1 MQTPSSPPAQAWPGL
16 CIRVRRLHSELGCGF
31 REGRLVCVVLICMHA
46 PGLHRTLPFQV
57 QKPGEPFFFYTQPS
71 LHAPTPPAPPSP
83 QLSLSLTA
91 FLFESENYTLPSENV
106 TQTSKGSKALETRKA
121 RLPQRRCFAPGC
133 GFLAARGGRRRGSGY
148 F

>member
-1 MQTPSSPPAQAWPGL
+1 M
-16 CIRVRRLHSELGCGF
+16 H
-31 REGRLVCVVLICMHA
+31 VVLICMHA

-57 QKPGEPFFFYTQPS
+57 QKPAEPFFLNTTLSPRPQPRPV
-71 LHAPTPPAPPSP
+71 HGPPC
-83 QLSLSLTA
+83 LLTA

-106 TQTSKGSKALETRKA
+106 TQTSKGSKALETRTA

-133 GFLAARGGRRRGSGY
+133 GCLAARGGCCRGSGY